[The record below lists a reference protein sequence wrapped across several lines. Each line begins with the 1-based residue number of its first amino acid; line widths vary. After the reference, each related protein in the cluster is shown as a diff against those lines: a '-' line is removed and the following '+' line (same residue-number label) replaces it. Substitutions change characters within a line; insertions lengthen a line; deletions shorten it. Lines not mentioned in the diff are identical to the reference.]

1 MVFEVRDKDL
11 GGRIG
16 KLVTKS
22 GVIETPAFFP
32 VVNPVKQSREV
43 PVSLLKELG
52 FTQLIT
58 NAYIIMK
65 NLGVEVRNIH
75 DYLNFEGVVMTDSGA
90 YQLLRY
96 GDEKVKLDPTE
107 IVRFQES
114 IGSDIAVIADVPTRD
129 NATYEEA
136 LYSVEETLRRAALSA
151 ELIKDSNT
159 LWVLPIQGGTY
170 LDLVRKCA
178 ITGKDFEEFSIYAIG
193 SPVLLMEKYEYA
205 KVFKMILTTK
215 KIVPIDKPVHLFG
228 AGHPMIISFAT
239 ALGIDMFDSASYIL
253 YARDGRYM
261 TERGTYLLKDLDYLP
276 CECPICSKYDVKSLI
291 DMDEEERVRNIALH
305 NLYVIKKE
313 IKNVKVAIREGR
325 LWELLEE
332 RARGHPSLRYLLKLF
347 THKEFVDWFEIL
359 DPRIRGDSHA
369 LFLFDE
375 SSYYRPELVRHESF
389 LSNYILRHGESSK
402 DAALIPLFIGGS
414 SYGVDKKF
422 KDIVAELGIDPEN
435 IYAYLPFFILIPTT
449 LLHTYPYSHFKLP
462 SKVDIGS
469 LSLFSIKLRK
479 YVKIL
484 LDKYRNVVVLT
495 CRRHGWTSE
504 PFIKK
509 CLKSLLGRERLNLIN
524 VY

>member
-313 IKNVKVAIREGR
+313 IKNVKVAIREG
-325 LWELLEE
+325 
-332 RARGHPSLRYLLKLF
+332 
-347 THKEFVDWFEIL
+347 
-359 DPRIRGDSHA
+359 
-369 LFLFDE
+369 
-375 SSYYRPELVRHESF
+375 
-389 LSNYILRHGESSK
+389 
-402 DAALIPLFIGGS
+402 
-414 SYGVDKKF
+414 
-422 KDIVAELGIDPEN
+422 
-435 IYAYLPFFILIPTT
+435 
-449 LLHTYPYSHFKLP
+449 
-462 SKVDIGS
+462 
-469 LSLFSIKLRK
+469 
-479 YVKIL
+479 
-484 LDKYRNVVVLT
+484 
-495 CRRHGWTSE
+495 
-504 PFIKK
+504 
-509 CLKSLLGRERLNLIN
+509 
-524 VY
+524 